1 MKIFAPLSSFPYLLC
16 MRLIFAT
23 LADFAYQ
30 GDLHFYHVPAN
41 DVNFFFLA
49 EQYSFLSTAH
59 FPSLLSVEG
68 TYLHS
73 AGWLLSRVNDKHT
86 WAVHQ
91 SRHHRRTQPF
101 LTHLHL
107 APWSEFNIETRR
119 RLSRFIVLRSC
130 GATITWR
137 VTSSDML
144 RDNTESSGTYSLEP
158 PQEKVFLE
166 GNGETAL
173 RAIIWQ

>member
-1 MKIFAPLSSFPYLLC
+1 MIISPLLLLFSSSPLPLIPNSLFLSIKLKMKIFAPLSSFPYLLC

-41 DVNFFFLA
+41 DVIFFFLA

-59 FPSLLSVEG
+59 FPSLMSVEG

-86 WAVHQ
+86 
-91 SRHHRRTQPF
+91 
-101 LTHLHL
+101 
-107 APWSEFNIETRR
+107 
-119 RLSRFIVLRSC
+119 
-130 GATITWR
+130 
-137 VTSSDML
+137 
-144 RDNTESSGTYSLEP
+144 
-158 PQEKVFLE
+158 
-166 GNGETAL
+166 
-173 RAIIWQ
+173 